1 MLVKLH
7 LKRQKQGSDNMPGFK
22 EFLES
27 DMSVF
32 YNPEEFGEEHTIND
46 RTLVIVPLDGVEL
59 KKHIKY
65 LGLSSDTV
73 AYSVQASAYGKPPA
87 INEYQDYDG
96 RDMIVTDVKID
107 AGEYLVTLSG
117 NGE

>member
-1 MLVKLH
+1 MMK
-7 LKRQKQGSDNMPGFK
+7 GFK
-22 EFLES
+22 DHLQS

-32 YNPEEFGEEHTIND
+32 YNTDELAEEHTING
-46 RTLVIVPLDGVEL
+46 RILAIVPLDGEEL

-73 AYSVQASAYGKPPA
+73 AYSVQATVYGKPPK
-87 INEYQDYDG
+87 ISEYQDYDG
-96 RDMIVTDVKID
+96 RDMLVSDVKID

-117 NGE
+117 NEG

>member
-1 MLVKLH
+1 
-7 LKRQKQGSDNMPGFK
+7 MPGFK
-22 EFLES
+22 DYLES

-32 YNPEEFGEEHTIND
+32 YNPAEFGEEHTIND
-46 RTLVIVPLDGVEL
+46 RKLVIVPLDGMEL

-73 AYSVQASAYGKPPA
+73 AYAVQASAYGKPPS

-117 NGE
+117 NGGSHEGY